1 MKLYFE
7 WPEATR
13 ERLVREQV
21 TTTARDVMLDLSGS
35 PENAFKARERHIA
48 RPQPGDDWDRFY
60 RAAFYAA
67 TKKLT
72 PSEQKGARLIP
83 KWDI

>member
-1 MKLYFE
+1 MRLAFE
-7 WPEATR
+7 WPEPTR
-13 ERLVREQV
+13 EKMIVTQV

-60 RAAFYAA
+60 RAAFYEA
-67 TKKLT
+67 TKNLT
-72 PSEQKGARLIP
+72 PCEQRGVRLIP
-83 KWDI
+83 RWDI